1 MALGSLSEH
10 EEAGSVSVGKNSK
23 LDQTAMTPVN
33 STARVA
39 GETLE
44 QESDKNRQVPSPSL
58 CLAASLHGPC

>member
-1 MALGSLSEH
+1 MSA
-10 EEAGSVSVGKNSK
+10 GKNSK

-33 STARVA
+33 STARAA

-44 QESDKNRQVPSPSL
+44 QESDKNWQVPSPSL